1 MSLIFITSNTE
12 KFNIA
17 DTILKTKGISLA
29 RKTLQLNEI
38 QSNSLL
44 EIAENS
50 AFEAFHKL
58 KSNVAVTDVGF
69 YITALNGF
77 PGPFVKYINQYLN
90 AENIISLM
98 AGIENREIIIKECL
112 VIVSAQS
119 QKQIYQTEFH
129 GKIALEASSCNGSSF
144 EKVFVPDGFKMPI
157 CEYSS
162 NIQFEYW
169 KNGSTWNSVIPDH
182 LV

>member
-1 MSLIFITSNTE
+1 MLRMHLLLRRELRGLGT
-12 KFNIA
+12 
-17 DTILKTKGISLA
+17 DKGLA
-29 RKTLQLNEI
+29 REI
-38 QSNSLL
+38 S
-44 EIAENS
+44 
-50 AFEAFHKL
+50 
-58 KSNVAVTDVGF
+58 
-69 YITALNGF
+69 
-77 PGPFVKYINQYLN
+77 
-90 AENIISLM
+90 
-98 AGIENREIIIKECL
+98 EIIIKECL

-119 QKQIYQTEFH
+119 QKQIYQTELH